1 MCHYDVGLISTIT
14 FKGVPPAS
22 IEFHDRNA
30 VGDISAKKREAM
42 KDVMAVIDAMKLMR
56 GGELDW
62 L

>member
-42 KDVMAVIDAMKLMR
+42 KDVMA
-56 GGELDW
+56 GE
-62 L
+62 